1 MLAPAGEAEK
11 METIDRFAEL
21 VVRAGANVQPG
32 QGVVLRADTAHLE
45 IARAVVER
53 AYVAG
58 AAWVETV
65 FTDGPMR
72 RSAVDHASLETL
84 TASRPWALERVREW
98 AAAGAAWISLLG
110 EADPHLFDGADPAR
124 VAAFPVEEM
133 GVWRQA
139 LLTNGLR
146 WTVVGAP
153 NRGWADQVYGEP
165 DLDRL
170 WEAVAVA
177 MRLDADDP
185 AAEWQQRAATL
196 AARGTALDKLELTEI
211 RYTGEGTDL
220 TVGLIPGC
228 RWTGGGLT
236 DPAGIDYLPNIPTEE
251 VFTSPDRRRAEGVLR
266 VTKPAVVGGQLATDL
281 RMTLAGGRITEV
293 SAATGAD
300 AVRAQLDA
308 DPGARH
314 LGEVALVDRESR
326 IAQAGI
332 VFHNTLFD
340 ENAGCHVAWG
350 NSFPFAVDG
359 GTSMTDQQRADVGL
373 NTSSVHTDVVI
384 GGEGITVTGR
394 GPQGTVDIIRDDE
407 WVL

>member
-1 MLAPAGEAEK
+1 MG
-11 METIDRFAEL
+11 TIDRFADL
-21 VVRAGANVQPG
+21 VVRAGVNVQPG

-98 AAAGAAWISLLG
+98 AAGGAAWISLVG

-124 VAAFPVEEM
+124 AAAFPVEEM
-133 GVWRQA
+133 GAWRQA
-139 LLTNGLR
+139 LLSNGLR
-146 WTVVGAP
+146 WSVVGAP
-153 NRGWADQVYGEP
+153 NLGWATQVYGEP

-170 WEAVAVA
+170 WEAVTVA
-177 MRLDADDP
+177 MRLDAADP
-185 AAEWQQRAATL
+185 AAEWQSRAATL
-196 AARGTALDKLELTEI
+196 AARGAALDKLELTEI
-211 RYTGEGTDL
+211 HYVGEGTDL
-220 TVGLIPGC
+220 RVGLIPDC

-251 VFTSPDRRRAEGVLR
+251 VFTSPDRRRANGVLR
-266 VTKPAVVGGQLATDL
+266 VTKPAVVGGQLVTGL
-281 RMTLAGGRITEV
+281 RLTFAGGRITDV
-293 SAATGAD
+293 SATAGAD

-326 IAQAGI
+326 IAKAGV

-350 NSFPFAVDG
+350 NSFPFAVAG
-359 GTSMTDQQRADVGL
+359 GTAMTAPERAAVGL

-394 GPQGTVDIIRDDE
+394 GPHGVTEIIRDDE